1 MRKGRFAFLA
11 VMAIS
16 IMPPFAP
23 ARSNVS
29 PRNSLVHDD
38 PAGEKRDYKR
48 DSRINRKEAIK
59 RKEAR
64 MNRKDREM
72 DRLMRQ
78 RKLR

>member
-1 MRKGRFAFLA
+1 MGIGIVL
-11 VMAIS
+11 
-16 IMPPFAP
+16 PFAP

-29 PRNSLVHDD
+29 PRNSLVQNA

-48 DSRINRKEAIK
+48 DARVK

-78 RKLR
+78 RKPR